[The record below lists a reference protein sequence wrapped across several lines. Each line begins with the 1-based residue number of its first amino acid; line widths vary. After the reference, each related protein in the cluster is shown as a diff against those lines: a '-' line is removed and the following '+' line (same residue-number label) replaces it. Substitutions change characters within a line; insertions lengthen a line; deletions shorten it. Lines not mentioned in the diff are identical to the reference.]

1 MPYLRKFGPD
11 DIFSNRME
19 ARPESSFSMYSG
31 SIYLDNDRNLGQ
43 NIINGNVSLY
53 EYNVDRSS
61 NLIYPYFIKDGN
73 WLAFPN
79 VSAADYDVAAYG
91 DIISGSYPLTS
102 SVSRHYFESTTYP
115 FPDGSDADKD
125 TYVTNR
131 KELIS
136 LQNTMNYY
144 RTLSDGYHYT
154 GSYVSGA
161 VNMIQIPSIFF
172 EDGITKG
179 SVSLKFYFTG
189 SLIDE
194 AVDSRQNG
202 ELISTMGNT
211 SGSTVGMVLYDQG
224 FVLLTSSLDI
234 STNQDHYEGAASLQ
248 NAQWQYFGAYD
259 LNSIGPSA
267 TQYPTASLYQMS
279 FKGTNKIPNLMMF
292 AHADMGDVNNSLN
305 PTWISSSS
313 SNWRTDTEVSKTGYV
328 EPRQVNL
335 TNTIQSQYCNYE
347 ESFEKQV
354 FISEIGIYDKEKNL
368 LGIAKLANPVTKKES
383 QDYTFKLKLDM

>member
-1 MPYLRKFGPD
+1 MPYLHKFGPD
-11 DIFSNRME
+11 DIFRNRME
-19 ARPESSFSMYSG
+19 TRPESSFSMYSG
-31 SIYLDNDRNLGQ
+31 SIYLDNNRNLGQ
-43 NIINGNVSLY
+43 NIINGCANLY
-53 EYNVDRSS
+53 EYNVDRAS

-73 WLAFPN
+73 WLAFPS
-79 VSAADYDVAAYG
+79 VSTAQYDTSSYG
-91 DIISGSYPLTS
+91 DIISGSYPLTAS
-102 SVSRHYFESTTYP
+102 ISRQVFEATTYP
-115 FPDGSDADKD
+115 TTAAERD
-125 TYVTNR
+125 TYATNR
-131 KELIS
+131 KQLIS

-144 RTLSDGYHYT
+144 RMLSDNYHYT
-154 GSYVSGA
+154 GAYVSGA

-194 AVDSRQNG
+194 AIDSRKNG

-224 FVLLTSSLDI
+224 FVLLTSSVNI
-234 STNQDHYEGAASLQ
+234 SDNQDHYAGNASLQ
-248 NAQWQYFGAYD
+248 NAQWLYYGAYN
-259 LNSIGPSA
+259 LNSIGSSA
-267 TQYPTASLYQMS
+267 TQYPTASLYQMD
-279 FKGTNKIPNLMMF
+279 FKGTNKIPTMMMF
-292 AHADMGDVNNSLN
+292 AHADMGHVNNSLN
-305 PTWISSSS
+305 PTWVSSS
-313 SNWRTDTEVSKTGYV
+313 SNTWRSETEVSRTGYV

-347 ESFEKQV
+347 DSFEKQV

-368 LGIAKLANPVTKKES
+368 LGIAKMANPVTKKES